1 MSTVI
6 ETSVAI
12 PHTLRAFYDTRTPL
26 GTNINLWNLMNA
38 VVVATTDPDLM
49 KLGNNDLRTV
59 VAMINQDLFELLAD
73 VVSSGEL
80 FKDWLVRT

>member
-1 MSTVI
+1 
-6 ETSVAI
+6 
-12 PHTLRAFYDTRTPL
+12 
-26 GTNINLWNLMNA
+26 MNA

-80 FKDWLVRT
+80 FKDWPVCI